1 MNKIS
6 VKQNGITVK
15 KFGNLIDAYDFI
27 DNECAKT
34 GASPNDFEVIET
46 IKENRK
52 WKEQTNYRMQAGHMG
67 KRQRRKI
74 PSHRALRRCFGHC
87 RPDADRRKGNGCL
100 GKKT

>member
-34 GASPNDFEVIET
+34 GSSPYDFEVIET
-46 IKENRK
+46 IKENR
-52 WKEQTNYRMQAGHMG
+52 Q
-67 KRQRRKI
+67 
-74 PSHRALRRCFGHC
+74 
-87 RPDADRRKGNGCL
+87 
-100 GKKT
+100 